1 MSSYASAGFHDDDD
15 DDDDDD
21 EMSLDALSKDIDL
34 EQKQARHQ
42 AMSEAELAS
51 LSPVRIWFFE
61 NGFIY
66 LFFFFVNACC
76 CMDIFC

>member
-51 LSPVRIWFFE
+51 LSPVRI
-61 NGFIY
+61 
-66 LFFFFVNACC
+66 
-76 CMDIFC
+76 